1 MAEAA
6 RQAAPQA
13 VDMGQ
18 TAPSSSQTAQYT
30 RELIDSLRKMAKG
43 QKEEMLAILLE
54 AASMEARRIA
64 SRER

>member
-13 VDMGQ
+13 LEVGQ
-18 TAPSSSQTAQYT
+18 PTPSSSQAAQYT
-30 RELIDSLRKMAKG
+30 RELIDSLRKIAKG

-54 AASMEARRIA
+54 AASMEAKRIA
-64 SRER
+64 GRER